1 MTIISN
7 TFALACRHLLSKYTI
22 STLQSIDITDNQYDY
37 QCILKF
43 SRFQRVKKERLSKRF
58 SLCLCQGKAP
68 GQIYAAA
75 RQANYIATRPDKRA
89 IESTAYHSWQ
99 AVVADPPASS
109 RDRGSALRSAQQCYE

>member
-1 MTIISN
+1 MTNVSN
-7 TFALACRHLLSKYTI
+7 PFAPACRQLLPKYTI
-22 STLQSIDITDNQYDY
+22 STLRATDIVDNQDSYG
-37 QCILKF
+37 CILKF
-43 SRFQRVKKERLSKRF
+43 TRFQRVKKERLSKRF

-109 RDRGSALRSAQQCYE
+109 RDRGSALRSAQQSYE

>member
-43 SRFQRVKKERLSKRF
+43 SRFRL
-58 SLCLCQGKAP
+58 ANH
-68 GQIYAAA
+68 IYITPP
-75 RQANYIATRPDKRA
+75 QTKFFDKQSVQVFR
-89 IESTAYHSWQ
+89 YH
-99 AVVADPPASS
+99 
-109 RDRGSALRSAQQCYE
+109 